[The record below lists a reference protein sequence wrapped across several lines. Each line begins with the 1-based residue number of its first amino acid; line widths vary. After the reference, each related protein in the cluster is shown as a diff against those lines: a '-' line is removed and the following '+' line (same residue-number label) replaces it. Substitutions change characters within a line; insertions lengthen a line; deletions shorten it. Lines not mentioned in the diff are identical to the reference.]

1 MQRRIGMGILLILT
15 LGIVTA
21 CSGRGTAASL
31 DPVSHGGD
39 VTNYVSL
46 VDALRAEGVTVEPA
60 GTISQ
65 PFFSVEGQAITVNG
79 EQVQV
84 FEFADA
90 AAASAAA
97 QDVSPD
103 GSSVGTSMMTWV
115 APPHFYKT
123 DKLIVLYIGENEA
136 VLAAL
141 ESVVGE
147 QIAGR

>member
-1 MQRRIGMGILLILT
+1 MQQRIAMLIVLVLA

-21 CSGRGTAASL
+21 CGRGTAASP
-31 DPVSHGGD
+31 DAVSHGGD
-39 VTNYVSL
+39 VTDYGSL

-79 EQVQV
+79 EQVQA

-90 AAASAAA
+90 AGADEAA
-97 QDVSPD
+97 QDISPD

-123 DKLIVLYIGENEA
+123 EKLIVLYVGENEE
-136 VLAAL
+136 VLTAL
-141 ESVVGE
+141 ESVLGE